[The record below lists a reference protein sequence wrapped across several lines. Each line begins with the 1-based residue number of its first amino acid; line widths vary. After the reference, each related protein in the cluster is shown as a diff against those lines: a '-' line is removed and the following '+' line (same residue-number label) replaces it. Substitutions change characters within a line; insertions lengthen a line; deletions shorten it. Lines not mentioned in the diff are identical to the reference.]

1 MPTSCCLCAGCAVV
15 KLSTVPYGEFMH
27 KCINIVEPIANRGVE
42 GFGCAFRK
50 SHFYFSHSIDSLL
63 FFLLLLRK
71 RFYVK
76 FKSRLR
82 KSSEWISGKFFFFWI
97 FLIFRAGMRCHF
109 YVKVAS
115 HFYVRRYFYVGTF
128 T

>member
-42 GFGCAFRK
+42 GLRISEK
-50 SHFYFSHSIDSLL
+50 SLLLFPFDSLL

-71 RFYVK
+71 R
-76 FKSRLR
+76 L
-82 KSSEWISGKFFFFWI
+82 ISGKFFFFC
-97 FLIFRAGMRCHF
+97 FF
-109 YVKVAS
+109 
-115 HFYVRRYFYVGTF
+115 YFYVGTF

>member
-42 GFGCAFRK
+42 GLRISEK
-50 SHFYFSHSIDSLL
+50 SLLLFPFDSLL

-82 KSSEWISGKFFFFWI
+82 KSSEWISGKFFLFCFF
-97 FLIFRAGMRCHF
+97 
-109 YVKVAS
+109 
-115 HFYVRRYFYVGTF
+115 YFYVGTF